1 MSTASACWIR
11 VFRCS
16 ITISITY
23 LPTLNLPD
31 CSGWLKVVTGG
42 VANTLPDG
50 ISTH

>member
-11 VFRCS
+11 FFRCS
-16 ITISITY
+16 ITIPITY

-31 CSGWLKVVTGG
+31 YSGWLKVVTDG